1 MWALSQQLKQRS
13 SMHQL
18 WLKCNVVV
26 YRKKMKV
33 FCMLKCVNVEIL
45 TVNIIL

>member
-1 MWALSQQLKQRS
+1 MWAVSQQMKQRS
-13 SMHQL
+13 NMHQL

-26 YRKKMKV
+26 YKKMKV

-45 TVNIIL
+45 TVNII